1 MVNVADQLVL
11 LPHDSG
17 VYRFLDKEGKVIYVG
32 KAKDLKKRVTQ
43 YFSAGKN
50 VSVKTQ
56 RMVSRIYALDY
67 VVVDSESDAL
77 LLENNLIKELQ
88 PRYNVLLKD
97 DKTFPWICIK
107 KEPFPR
113 VFQTRK
119 VVKDGSLYFGPYT
132 SAYYCK
138 QLLQLIHTL
147 YPLRTCSLV
156 LTPKAIAS
164 GKYRKCLQAHIGR
177 CLAPCV
183 GEETQERY
191 NGYITSVI
199 SILKGDVSS
208 VRSLLEKQM
217 DKASNALDFEQAQK
231 YKEQLDILTRYQ
243 TKSVIVNPRLPN
255 LDVFSLVVD
264 TDTFLAFGNFMR
276 VAGGAVIQSVNSK
289 YKLQIEEDPASLLS
303 LFMADMKE
311 KLNGLSAVILVPFMP
326 EAVPGHYDIQI
337 PQKGDKQKLLA
348 LSQRNV
354 KSYKAEQLRL
364 MEIRDRS
371 SAREKRKAKILAQMR
386 EDLRMKEIPIH
397 IECFDNSNLQG
408 SHPVSACVV
417 FRDALPSKK
426 EYRHFVV
433 KNVTGPDD
441 YASMREVVTRRYRR
455 LLHENKPLPQL
466 VVVDG
471 GKGQLSAAYG
481 ALEQLELTENIT
493 VVGLAE
499 KMEGI
504 HLATD
509 KTPLFPDKNSS
520 TLRLLMQLRNEAH
533 RFSLTFHRKKREKS
547 MVKSVLSDIPG
558 VGPRTTEKL
567 LEHFGSVANIKKAD
581 VENLQ
586 RVVSPRLAKTIAD
599 FFSEWRT
606 ESDPARHAARHAAR

>member
-138 QLLQLIHTL
+138 QLLQLIHAL

-199 SILKGDVSS
+199 SILKGDVSF

-408 SHPVSACVV
+408 SHPVNACVV

-481 ALEQLELTENIT
+481 ALEQLELTESIT